1 MVQARRNLV
10 VGLGKT
16 GLSAARWLSARGE
29 VVMATDSRA
38 APPCIAEIKKI
49 HQISAV
55 HVGAFDLELLDHTDR
70 MVLSPGV
77 SSREPIV
84 QSAQARGIPVVGD
97 IELFATAGVSPVVGI
112 TGTNGKSTV
121 TTLVAEMAR
130 GHGLNA
136 VAGGN
141 LGEPALNLLNEPK
154 PDLYVLELSSFQ
166 LESTYTLSL
175 AVAAVLNVT
184 PDHMDR
190 YESLET
196 YASAKARIF
205 SNAKVAVLNLDD
217 PAVADMAVGL
227 EHVTTFSLTSPNAAW
242 RVSEYGGASWIV
254 GKERPIIRLSE
265 LKLAG
270 THNVANAL
278 AALAIGNHLG
288 LSMDSMLLVLKSF
301 PGLPHR
307 SEWVTEYK
315 GVRFID
321 DSKGTNVGATLA
333 AVAGFSEPLVV
344 IAGGDGKSQDF
355 TPLAAAF
362 KNRVRHAV
370 LIGRD
375 RERIAGVLSDVCS
388 VEFAADMPTA
398 VAAAAKAAQPG
409 DSVLLSPACAS
420 FDMFRDYAHRG
431 EEFAAAARRL
441 NS

>member
-1 MVQARRNLV
+1 MIQARRNLV

-16 GLSAARWLSARGE
+16 GLSAVRWLSAHGE
-29 VVMATDSRA
+29 AVMATDSRED
-38 APPCIAEIKKI
+38 PPCIEEVKKI
-49 HQISAV
+49 EQVTAV
-55 HVGAFDLELLDHTDR
+55 HVGAFDISLLDQTDR
-70 MVLSPGV
+70 MVISPGV
-77 SSREPIV
+77 SPREPIV
-84 QSAQARGIPVVGD
+84 QSARARGIPVVGD
-97 IELFATAGVSPVVGI
+97 VELFATECVSPVVGI

-130 GHGLNA
+130 SDGLNA
-136 VAGGN
+136 IAGGN
-141 LGEPALNLLNEPK
+141 LGEPALDLLSQPR

-166 LESTYTLSL
+166 LESTYTLKL

-190 YESLET
+190 YESLEA
-196 YASAKARIF
+196 YASAKARIL
-205 SNAKVAVLNLDD
+205 SNAKVAVLNIDD
-217 PAVADMAVGL
+217 PAVANMAHGIG
-227 EHVTTFSLTSPNAAW
+227 HITAFSLENQNAAW
-242 RVSEYGGASWIV
+242 RVSEHDGASWIV
-254 GKERPIIRLSE
+254 GKERPLIKVSE

-270 THNVANAL
+270 AHNVANAL
-278 AALAIGNHLG
+278 AALAIGDHLG
-288 LSMDSMLLVLKSF
+288 ISISSMLLVLRSF

-307 SEWVTEYK
+307 SEWVAEHK

-333 AVAGFSEPLVV
+333 AVTGFSEKLVV

-375 RERIAGVLSDVCS
+375 RERIAGVLANVCS
-388 VEFAADMPTA
+388 VEFAADMSAA

-420 FDMFRDYAHRG
+420 FDMFQDYAHRG
-431 EEFAAAARRL
+431 DVFAAAARKL